1 MDQCPHAGVG
11 SGAAGDG
18 GRAVLEAAHG
28 VSRVH
33 PDAAHRA
40 RFPRHCRVA
49 AGPARHGMHVVVP
62 PLDRT
67 FLLSRTLPAS
77 PPPFYTTLLRALTPP
92 DLPFRIDFVLP
103 CHSKRTIS
111 ALPCQFEKQ
120 STHASPRLSL
130 APPAPR
136 AILALPSF
144 PACTARSLASCPTYM
159 VLLSVITL
167 VFLAFTIFSFT
178 VSEPGHGTPVNGLEF
193 QQYYLDSYSKW
204 MQSTLRNAATW
215 DRVQACM
222 VDAAYCQQLN
232 LRYPDLSQYH
242 AAQLSPTE
250 SGCCRPPIE
259 CGYRQ
264 MTATIFMQE
273 GPPHSDNPDCTKYSA
288 VNSTMCFACD
298 SCRAGVAE
306 YVKSEWMKV
315 AYLLL
320 AFTIILMSICVFG
333 CCATYHVEVEEEEPL
348 ELEML
353 AKPSRHKPRRR
364 VTWA

>member
-1 MDQCPHAGVG
+1 MAYRCSTVFVKWINVLTLVLGVVLLVTAGVLYSKQPTACLAFIQTPLIVLG
-11 SGAAGDG
+11 SL
-18 GRAVLEAAHG
+18 VTV
-28 VSRVH
+28 VSLLGLLGT
-33 PDAAHRA
+33 A
-40 RFPRHCRVA
+40 C
-49 AGPARHGMHVVVP
+49 
-62 PLDRT
+62 T
-67 FLLSRTLPAS
+67 SSFLLW
-77 PPPFYTTLLRALTPP
+77 
-92 DLPFRIDFVLP
+92 I
-103 CHSKRTIS
+103 
-111 ALPCQFEKQ
+111 
-120 STHASPRLSL
+120 
-130 APPAPR
+130 
-136 AILALPSF
+136 
-144 PACTARSLASCPTYM
+144 YM

-204 MQSTLRNAATW
+204 MQSTLRNSGTW
-215 DRVQACM
+215 ERVQACM

-273 GPPHSDNPDCTKYSA
+273 APPHSDNPDCTKYSA

-306 YVKSEWMKV
+306 YVKTEWMKV

-353 AKPSRHKPRRR
+353 AKPSRHKSRRR
-364 VTWA
+364 KTWA

>member
-1 MDQCPHAGVG
+1 MAYRCSTVFVKWINVLTLVLGVVLLVTAGVLYSKQPTACLAFIQTPLIVLG
-11 SGAAGDG
+11 SL
-18 GRAVLEAAHG
+18 VTV
-28 VSRVH
+28 VSLLGLLGT
-33 PDAAHRA
+33 A
-40 RFPRHCRVA
+40 C
-49 AGPARHGMHVVVP
+49 
-62 PLDRT
+62 T
-67 FLLSRTLPAS
+67 SSFLLW
-77 PPPFYTTLLRALTPP
+77 
-92 DLPFRIDFVLP
+92 I
-103 CHSKRTIS
+103 
-111 ALPCQFEKQ
+111 
-120 STHASPRLSL
+120 
-130 APPAPR
+130 
-136 AILALPSF
+136 
-144 PACTARSLASCPTYM
+144 YM

-167 VFLAFTIFSFT
+167 VFLAFTIFSPLFIHHST
-178 VSEPGHGTPVNGLEF
+178 SFLVHTISLPLMYAGATHGSCFRSIPPLFLQYLPSPVSLRTCVF

-204 MQSTLRNAATW
+204 MQSTFLALPCPVWSRLLALAQSLKAPPFPYPSPLSFPTPPLMAVLRQLRNSGTW
-215 DRVQACM
+215 ERVQACM

-273 GPPHSDNPDCTKYSA
+273 APPHSDNPDCTKYSA

-306 YVKSEWMKV
+306 YVKTEWMKV

-353 AKPSRHKPRRR
+353 AKPSRHKSRRR
-364 VTWA
+364 KTWA